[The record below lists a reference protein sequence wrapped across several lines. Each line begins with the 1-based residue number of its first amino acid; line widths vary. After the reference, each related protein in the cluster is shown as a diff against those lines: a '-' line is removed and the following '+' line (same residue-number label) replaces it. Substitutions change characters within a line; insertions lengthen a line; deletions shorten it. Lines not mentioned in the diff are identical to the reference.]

1 MKKLLLLWLMI
12 APMSG
17 MAQNESTPQDTTL
30 YVNGRKIVIK
40 EQGDKIKVKLY
51 ESASGGDTITN
62 AQIFEGVYLNGQSTE
77 SRTVLSALPFSKKNN
92 KRNRFEPHA
101 GGFYI
106 GYTRLSNDFLSFNPS
121 NGADLNTSHSWD
133 LLRHGGRRTYRVQQK
148 PSALFL
154 LPHSALYRMANTAQ
168 RQRSFVLCCR
178 SRSRNTS
185 RIQIQ
190 SQSQRIKEDD

>member
-77 SRTVLSALPFSKKNN
+77 SRAERSPLLEEKQQEKQVRATCRRILHRLHPTV
-92 KRNRFEPHA
+92 
-101 GGFYI
+101 
-106 GYTRLSNDFLSFNPS
+106 
-121 NGADLNTSHSWD
+121 
-133 LLRHGGRRTYRVQQK
+133 Q
-148 PSALFL
+148 
-154 LPHSALYRMANTAQ
+154 
-168 RQRSFVLCCR
+168 
-178 SRSRNTS
+178 
-185 RIQIQ
+185 
-190 SQSQRIKEDD
+190 

>member
-92 KRNRFEPHA
+92 KRNRFEP
-101 GGFYI
+101 
-106 GYTRLSNDFLSFNPS
+106 
-121 NGADLNTSHSWD
+121 ADSTSATPDCPMTSSHSI
-133 LLRHGGRRTYRVQQK
+133 RRTV
-148 PSALFL
+148 P
-154 LPHSALYRMANTAQ
+154 
-168 RQRSFVLCCR
+168 
-178 SRSRNTS
+178 TS
-185 RIQIQ
+185 TPVIHGR
-190 SQSQRIKEDD
+190 

>member
-51 ESASGGDTITN
+51 ESASGGDTVTN

-77 SRTVLSALPFSKKNN
+77 SRTVLSALPSRRKT
-92 KRNRFEPHA
+92 
-101 GGFYI
+101 
-106 GYTRLSNDFLSFNPS
+106 TRETGSSHMP
-121 NGADLNTSHSWD
+121 ADSTSATPDCPMTSSHSI
-133 LLRHGGRRTYRVQQK
+133 RRTV
-148 PSALFL
+148 P
-154 LPHSALYRMANTAQ
+154 
-168 RQRSFVLCCR
+168 
-178 SRSRNTS
+178 TS
-185 RIQIQ
+185 TPVIHGR
-190 SQSQRIKEDD
+190 

>member
-92 KRNRFEPHA
+92 HMP
-101 GGFYI
+101 
-106 GYTRLSNDFLSFNPS
+106 
-121 NGADLNTSHSWD
+121 ADSTSATPDCPMTSSHSI
-133 LLRHGGRRTYRVQQK
+133 RRTV
-148 PSALFL
+148 P
-154 LPHSALYRMANTAQ
+154 
-168 RQRSFVLCCR
+168 
-178 SRSRNTS
+178 TS
-185 RIQIQ
+185 TPVIHGR
-190 SQSQRIKEDD
+190 

>member
-121 NGADLNTSHSWD
+121 NGADLNTSIHRKRTDKVRD
-133 LLRHGGRRTYRVQQK
+133 LCSSQRGRRWSNAYTLLNLHNRLVQV
-148 PSALFL
+148 S
-154 LPHSALYRMANTAQ
+154 
-168 RQRSFVLCCR
+168 
-178 SRSRNTS
+178 
-185 RIQIQ
+185 
-190 SQSQRIKEDD
+190 

>member
-92 KRNRFEPHA
+92 KRNMP
-101 GGFYI
+101 
-106 GYTRLSNDFLSFNPS
+106 
-121 NGADLNTSHSWD
+121 ADSTSATPDCPMTSSHSI
-133 LLRHGGRRTYRVQQK
+133 RRTV
-148 PSALFL
+148 P
-154 LPHSALYRMANTAQ
+154 
-168 RQRSFVLCCR
+168 
-178 SRSRNTS
+178 TS
-185 RIQIQ
+185 TPVIHGR
-190 SQSQRIKEDD
+190 

>member
-1 MKKLLLLWLMI
+1 MI

-121 NGADLNTSHSWD
+121 NGADLNTSHSWEIAAVICD
-133 LLRHGGRRTYRVQQK
+133 ETGNTR
-148 PSALFL
+148 FL
-154 LPHSALYRMANTAQ
+154 
-168 RQRSFVLCCR
+168 
-178 SRSRNTS
+178 RNTVDTCTLLIS
-185 RIQIQ
+185 DSHWFFNIGRLACFH
-190 SQSQRIKEDD
+190 SHNGVCSV

>member
-92 KRNRFEPHA
+92 KRNRFDPHA
-101 GGFYI
+101 ALGFP
-106 GYTRLSNDFLSFNPS
+106 DFTGNYG
-121 NGADLNTSHSWD
+121 N
-133 LLRHGGRRTYRVQQK
+133 
-148 PSALFL
+148 
-154 LPHSALYRMANTAQ
+154 
-168 RQRSFVLCCR
+168 
-178 SRSRNTS
+178 
-185 RIQIQ
+185 Q
-190 SQSQRIKEDD
+190 S

>member
-1 MKKLLLLWLMI
+1 MKKLLLLWLMM

-51 ESASGGDTITN
+51 ERASGGDTITN

-92 KRNRFEPHA
+92 KSC
-101 GGFYI
+101 I
-106 GYTRLSNDFLSFNPS
+106 
-121 NGADLNTSHSWD
+121 
-133 LLRHGGRRTYRVQQK
+133 
-148 PSALFL
+148 SA
-154 LPHSALYRMANTAQ
+154 
-168 RQRSFVLCCR
+168 
-178 SRSRNTS
+178 
-185 RIQIQ
+185 
-190 SQSQRIKEDD
+190 

>member
-77 SRTVLSALPFSKKNN
+77 SRTVLSALPSRRKTTRETGFSHM
-92 KRNRFEPHA
+92 P
-101 GGFYI
+101 
-106 GYTRLSNDFLSFNPS
+106 
-121 NGADLNTSHSWD
+121 ADSTSATPDCPMTSSHSI
-133 LLRHGGRRTYRVQQK
+133 RRTV
-148 PSALFL
+148 P
-154 LPHSALYRMANTAQ
+154 
-168 RQRSFVLCCR
+168 
-178 SRSRNTS
+178 TS
-185 RIQIQ
+185 TPVIHGR
-190 SQSQRIKEDD
+190 

>member
-92 KRNRFEPHA
+92 KRNRFEPHVNPEKPDVP
-101 GGFYI
+101 I
-106 GYTRLSNDFLSFNPS
+106 NKNDAFQKVQK
-121 NGADLNTSHSWD
+121 
-133 LLRHGGRRTYRVQQK
+133 RRVQEK
-148 PSALFL
+148 
-154 LPHSALYRMANTAQ
+154 R
-168 RQRSFVLCCR
+168 
-178 SRSRNTS
+178 
-185 RIQIQ
+185 
-190 SQSQRIKEDD
+190 

>member
-106 GYTRLSNDFLSFNPS
+106 GYTRLSNDIKKFV
-121 NGADLNTSHSWD
+121 
-133 LLRHGGRRTYRVQQK
+133 GR
-148 PSALFL
+148 LFDI
-154 LPHSALYRMANTAQ
+154 
-168 RQRSFVLCCR
+168 FVLNMTDIPFITTAICLPVR
-178 SRSRNTS
+178 TLLHLPITGGSPS
-185 RIQIQ
+185 
-190 SQSQRIKEDD
+190 D

>member
-92 KRNRFEPHA
+92 KRNRFEHMP
-101 GGFYI
+101 
-106 GYTRLSNDFLSFNPS
+106 
-121 NGADLNTSHSWD
+121 ADSTSATPDCPMTSSHSI
-133 LLRHGGRRTYRVQQK
+133 RRTV
-148 PSALFL
+148 P
-154 LPHSALYRMANTAQ
+154 
-168 RQRSFVLCCR
+168 
-178 SRSRNTS
+178 TS
-185 RIQIQ
+185 TPVIHGR
-190 SQSQRIKEDD
+190 

>member
-77 SRTVLSALPFSKKNN
+77 SAERSPLLEKKQQEKQVRATCRRILHRLHPTV
-92 KRNRFEPHA
+92 
-101 GGFYI
+101 
-106 GYTRLSNDFLSFNPS
+106 
-121 NGADLNTSHSWD
+121 
-133 LLRHGGRRTYRVQQK
+133 Q
-148 PSALFL
+148 
-154 LPHSALYRMANTAQ
+154 
-168 RQRSFVLCCR
+168 
-178 SRSRNTS
+178 
-185 RIQIQ
+185 
-190 SQSQRIKEDD
+190 

>member
-77 SRTVLSALPFSKKNN
+77 SRTVLSALPLLEEKQQEKQV
-92 KRNRFEPHA
+92 RATCRRILH
-101 GGFYI
+101 
-106 GYTRLSNDFLSFNPS
+106 RLHP
-121 NGADLNTSHSWD
+121 T
-133 LLRHGGRRTYRVQQK
+133 VQ
-148 PSALFL
+148 
-154 LPHSALYRMANTAQ
+154 
-168 RQRSFVLCCR
+168 
-178 SRSRNTS
+178 
-185 RIQIQ
+185 
-190 SQSQRIKEDD
+190 

>member
-121 NGADLNTSHSWD
+121 NGADLNTSHSWEI
-133 LLRHGGRRTYRVQQK
+133 GGNLFTGSHAFAPTYNLGDHHRT
-148 PSALFL
+148 
-154 LPHSALYRMANTAQ
+154 RMGIPQYAPG
-168 RQRSFVLCCR
+168 RQLCF
-178 SRSRNTS
+178 S
-185 RIQIQ
+185 
-190 SQSQRIKEDD
+190 

>member
-51 ESASGGDTITN
+51 ESASSGDTITN

-77 SRTVLSALPFSKKNN
+77 SRTVLSALPSP
-92 KRNRFEPHA
+92 KRT
-101 GGFYI
+101 
-106 GYTRLSNDFLSFNPS
+106 TRKTDSNLMP
-121 NGADLNTSHSWD
+121 ADSISATPDCPTTFSHSI
-133 LLRHGGRRTYRVQQK
+133 RRVVPISTPAIRGK
-148 PSALFL
+148 
-154 LPHSALYRMANTAQ
+154 
-168 RQRSFVLCCR
+168 
-178 SRSRNTS
+178 
-185 RIQIQ
+185 
-190 SQSQRIKEDD
+190 

>member
-77 SRTVLSALPFSKKNN
+77 IQFMERIQLVVNRWLYNQRTVTIYKQ
-92 KRNRFEPHA
+92 RFLH
-101 GGFYI
+101 
-106 GYTRLSNDFLSFNPS
+106 
-121 NGADLNTSHSWD
+121 TSTFIILQCFQQHII
-133 LLRHGGRRTYRVQQK
+133 LRTCTNSHTQ
-148 PSALFL
+148 
-154 LPHSALYRMANTAQ
+154 TI
-168 RQRSFVLCCR
+168 
-178 SRSRNTS
+178 TT
-185 RIQIQ
+185 
-190 SQSQRIKEDD
+190 

>member
-92 KRNRFEPHA
+92 KRSRFEPQA
-101 GGFYI
+101 GGS
-106 GYTRLSNDFLSFNPS
+106 TSATPDVQTS
-121 NGADLNTSHSWD
+121 SHSI
-133 LLRHGGRRTYRVQQK
+133 RRTVPTSTQSFMGDRRQSVYRF
-148 PSALFL
+148 A
-154 LPHSALYRMANTAQ
+154 R
-168 RQRSFVLCCR
+168 LC
-178 SRSRNTS
+178 TYL
-185 RIQIQ
+185 
-190 SQSQRIKEDD
+190 